1 MPSIADD
8 RLMQQVRDLAGA
20 LDTVKALV
28 PKRIYNLR
36 TSREDVAL
44 SAQGSQASIPELVT
58 AGADG
63 YLNIDYERL
72 AVFLIGAAK
81 ELAARQAEMQA
92 ASTATDVAT
101 LVSDFNA
108 LLEKLK
114 TAGLM
119 AS

>member
-20 LDTVKALV
+20 LATLQALA
-28 PKRIYNLR
+28 PRRIYNLR

-44 SAQGSQASIPELVT
+44 SAQASQGLIPELVS

-72 AVFLIGAAK
+72 TVFLVGAAK
-81 ELAARQAEMQA
+81 ELAARQAAAQA
-92 ASTATDVAT
+92 ASTAADVAT

-108 LLEKLK
+108 LLEKLQA
-114 TAGLM
+114 AGLM
-119 AS
+119 AA

>member
-8 RLMQQVRDLAGA
+8 RLMQQVRDLTGA
-20 LDTVKALV
+20 LDTIKTLL

-44 SAQGSQASIPELVT
+44 SAQGSQVEIPELVL

-72 AVFLIGAAK
+72 SVFLIGAAK
-81 ELAARQAEMQA
+81 ELAARQAETQA
-92 ASTATDVAT
+92 ASVATDVAT
-101 LVSDFNA
+101 LTADFNA
-108 LLEKLK
+108 LLDKLK
-114 TAGLM
+114 AAGLM
-119 AS
+119 A

>member
-8 RLMQQVRDLAGA
+8 RLMQQVRDLTGA
-20 LDTVKALV
+20 LATLQALA
-28 PKRIYNLR
+28 PKRVYNRR

-72 AVFLIGAAK
+72 TVFLTGAAN
-81 ELAARQAEMQA
+81 ELAKRQAEAQA

-114 TAGLM
+114 AAGLM
-119 AS
+119 A